1 MLDPSLHKDPRGRK
15 RKAAITVEAAK
26 QETKRQ
32 AGEDRIVLLSQAMAE
47 AETGER
53 QHWLATRA
61 VQRNK
66 EKRTQLGIQETR
78 GKGGRTAKH
87 LTKQDAI
94 VPAGVK
100 ERRERQ
106 IRQQLGTAKRED
118 LTPGKRKKLTEL
130 IDSKTKI
137 GEARLGLAFWN
148 RMHKETGVS
157 VHNLK
162 QLVTPQGREVTAA
175 KLSVVRRGKGRYWR
189 MVVQSRSQGQRATRP
204 DTLGGIH
211 RPEKDKVREWLQK
224 EESFGHTPNAL
235 DLLDQFQLE
244 LEDLIFN
251 LEKEEPAWTA
261 ILDKLD
267 SDEALEE
274 GFADQVEAAAA
285 GRERLSS
292 ARLLISR
299 GFASK
304 QNRGYHKQ
312 QLLCFT
318 EKVERK
324 PDLIFPMTEAVDS
337 SQI

>member
-1 MLDPSLHKDPRGRK
+1 MLS
-15 RKAAITVEAAK
+15 ASECTVTL
-26 QETKRQ
+26 Q
-32 AGEDRIVLLSQAMAE
+32 S
-47 AETGER
+47 
-53 QHWLATRA
+53 
-61 VQRNK
+61 
-66 EKRTQLGIQETR
+66 
-78 GKGGRTAKH
+78 
-87 LTKQDAI
+87 
-94 VPAGVK
+94 
-100 ERRERQ
+100 
-106 IRQQLGTAKRED
+106 
-118 LTPGKRKKLTEL
+118 
-130 IDSKTKI
+130 
-137 GEARLGLAFWN
+137 
-148 RMHKETGVS
+148 
-157 VHNLK
+157 LK
-162 QLVTPQGREVTAA
+162 QLVIVEGREVTAA
-175 KLSVVRRGKGRYWR
+175 KLSVLRKGKGRYWR

-204 DTLGGIH
+204 DALGGIH

-267 SDEALEE
+267 SEEAREE
-274 GFADQVEAAAA
+274 GFVEQVEAAAA
-285 GRERLSS
+285 GREKLAS
-292 ARLLISR
+292 ARLLLSR